1 MTVKSGKYK
10 EKETKEG
17 SKLLKSKK
25 KEKGKS
31 AGDKLKSKTAKEI
44 NKVINQNNRK
54 IKTNY

>member
-1 MTVKSGKYK
+1 MTVKSWKYK

-25 KEKGKS
+25 KEKGKN